1 MRVLS
6 GKRIGSPA
14 VTIVDDPTI
23 ENGFGY
29 YLFDD
34 EGVKARRKVLM
45 KNGIVNEFLH
55 NRETAAKMGLKSNGG
70 ARANGY
76 DKEPLVR
83 MSNTFVLPG
92 NYDDEELFEGVKK
105 GIFLKS
111 FMEWNIDDKRW
122 QQKYVGNEAY
132 LIENGKITK
141 PVRNPILEITTPG
154 LWNAVDALGKKMEH
168 FAGSCGKG
176 EPMQGI
182 PAWMGGPMMRL
193 RNVHIK

>member
-1 MRVLS
+1 M
-6 GKRIGSPA
+6 
-14 VTIVDDPTI
+14 
-23 ENGFGY
+23 
-29 YLFDD
+29 
-34 EGVKARRKVLM
+34 
-45 KNGIVNEFLH
+45 GI
-55 NRETAAKMGLKSNGG
+55 KSNGG

-92 NYDDEELFEGVKK
+92 NYNEDEIFEGVKK
-105 GIFLKS
+105 GVYFKN

-132 LIENGKITK
+132 LIENGRITK
-141 PVRNPILEITTPG
+141 PVKAPILEITTPG
-154 LWNAVDALGKKMEH
+154 LWGSVDAVGKNMEYS
-168 FAGSCGKG
+168 AGTCGKG

-193 RNVHIK
+193 RGIHIK